1 MRRPRL
7 LRRALATTLLAA
19 VAVSALALGTSLA
32 PAAVRHA
39 GRHASRLAFRPRI
52 GSAMGILPRLGSQEI
67 ASGTNIPVVYH
78 GGQVMRNV
86 TVHTIFWAPPGDH
99 FDGSPGSGVPGY
111 EAMVKQ
117 FLVDVTHDSRSP
129 SNIFS
134 TLVQY
139 HDSQGAGSTQIAYD
153 PAVDSIDV
161 NDPYPAQSRQ
171 CASPSSVATCVT
183 DLQLQQEVDRVIAA
197 HAPAAR
203 GLHNIW
209 FVFLPPDVDM
219 CLQVGACATN
229 AFAGY
234 HSLLNLGHGATVY
247 APIPDP
253 LVEVTPPPGSDPQG
267 NPEAEATLDTVAHET
282 HEAITDPTGTG
293 WMDPNG
299 FETGDKCEMGPQQG
313 TPLGY
318 APDGS
323 PYNQLINGHQYLLQD
338 MWSNAATG
346 CVQSST
352 ATGSALPLHS
362 ISLHQFSSWVSGSL
376 GVAKRVPVS
385 IGLIRGLGPVAIALT
400 TSRADGSWGP
410 VQLRDAHGVPHAVGD
425 DRDGLAISYGLGK
438 GSPAPE
444 LIATGDGGNPFTE
457 AGYTG
462 WFDLNHFF
470 AVRAHSV
477 QLGPCSQVGVL
488 SLRVGA
494 TLTPPA
500 AQLCSTEGD
509 TAVIPTPPIGPGTP
523 ITLTSEDN
531 RAVSPLEPNGALV
544 KLTVALGEPG
554 AVAAPGPVSALFATG
569 FPTCTAYLRIQAV
582 SCAGLV
588 PRARYRLA
596 GRHARAGA
604 GGSIFLGG
612 LRLHGGQAL
621 SLVNAAGRHL
631 TTLHVARL
639 RVDITGGE
647 TVISGGSCQPGDFY
661 GPPLHRA
668 PTGSTVG
675 SGPSGAGTICPASGH
690 AHGLST
696 TDIAQTDDLSGGQTI
711 TQVPLIESTAPI
723 QDETLYGS
731 FVASAQSGLPGAHGA
746 TAAGGTPVAL
756 TITPAGSH
764 HAIFHAR
771 NVDTS
776 HGVRVPALTPG
787 AYVARWVLRDANGD
801 TRALSTRFVDQ

>member
-1 MRRPRL
+1 MGRPRL
-7 LRRALATTLLAA
+7 VSRVFGATLLAT
-19 VAVSALALGTSLA
+19 VAVPALALGTPLA
-32 PAAVRHA
+32 LAAVRHP
-39 GRHASRLAFRPRI
+39 GQHASRLAFRPRI
-52 GSAMGILPRLGSQEI
+52 GSAMGILPRLGSPEI

-86 TVHTIFWAPPGDH
+86 TVHTIFWAPPGYH
-99 FDGSPGSGVPGY
+99 FDGSPGSGVLGY

-117 FLVDVTHDSRSP
+117 FLVDVAHDSSSP
-129 SNIFS
+129 SNVFS

-139 HDSQGAGSTQIAYD
+139 HDAQGAGSTQIAYD
-153 PAVDSIDV
+153 PAVNSIDV
-161 NDPYPAQSRQ
+161 SDPYPAHSRQ
-171 CASPSSVATCVT
+171 CASPSSVTTCVT
-183 DLQLQQEVDRVIAA
+183 DLQLQQEIDRVIAA
-197 HAPAAR
+197 QAPAAR
-203 GLHNIW
+203 LHDIW
-209 FVFLPPDVDM
+209 LVFLPPDVDT
-219 CLQVGACATN
+219 CLQAGACATN
-229 AFAGY
+229 VFAGY
-234 HSLLNLGHGATVY
+234 HSMFNLGHGATVY

-253 LVEVTPPPGSDPQG
+253 LVEITPPPGSDPQG
-267 NPEAEATLDTVAHET
+267 NPEAEATLNTVAHEI
-282 HEAITDPTGTG
+282 HESITDPTGTG

-299 FETGDKCEMGPQQG
+299 LETGDKCQLGPQQG

-323 PYNQLINGHQYLLQD
+323 PYNQVINGHQYLLQD

-352 ATGSALPLHS
+352 ATASPLPLHS

-385 IGLIRGLGPVAIALT
+385 IGLIRGLGPVAIAT
-400 TSRADGSWGP
+400 TTTRADGSWGP

-425 DRDGLAISYGLGK
+425 DRDGLAIYYGLGK

-444 LIATGDGGNPFTE
+444 LIATGDGGNPFTQS
-457 AGYTG
+457 GYTG
-462 WFDLNHFF
+462 WFDLDHFF
-470 AVRAHSV
+470 AVHPRSV

-494 TLTPPA
+494 TLTPPPVE
-500 AQLCSTEGD
+500 LCSTESD
-509 TAVIPTPPIGPGTP
+509 TAVIPTPPIAPGTP
-523 ITLTSEDN
+523 LTLTSQDN

-554 AVAAPGPVSALFATG
+554 AIAAPGPVSALFATG

-604 GGSIFLGG
+604 AGSIFVGG

-621 SLVNAAGRHL
+621 SLVNAAGRRL

-639 RVDITGGE
+639 RVDITGRE
-647 TVISGGSCQPGDFY
+647 TVISGGTCQPGDFY
-661 GPPLHRA
+661 GPPLQRA
-668 PTGSTVG
+668 PTSHGVG
-675 SGPSGAGTICPASGH
+675 SGPSGAGTVCPASGH

-731 FVASAQSGLPGAHGA
+731 FVASAQSGLPGPHGA
-746 TAAGGTPVAL
+746 TVAGGAPVAL
-756 TITPAGSH
+756 TITPAGSP
-764 HAIFHAR
+764 HAVFYAR
-771 NVDTS
+771 NVDTNQ
-776 HGVRVPALTPG
+776 GVSVPALAPG
-787 AYVARWVLRDANGD
+787 AYVARWVLRDSNGD
-801 TRALSTRFVDQ
+801 TRTLTTRFVDQ

>member
-1 MRRPRL
+1 MGRPRL
-7 LRRALATTLLAA
+7 VSRVFGATLLAT
-19 VAVSALALGTSLA
+19 VAVPALALGTPLA
-32 PAAVRHA
+32 LAAVRHP
-39 GRHASRLAFRPRI
+39 GQHASRLAFRPRI
-52 GSAMGILPRLGSQEI
+52 GSAMGILPRLGSPEI

-86 TVHTIFWAPPGDH
+86 TVHTIFWAPPGYH
-99 FDGSPGSGVPGY
+99 FDGSPGSGVLGY

-117 FLVDVTHDSRSP
+117 FLVDVAHDSSSP

-139 HDSQGAGSTQIAYD
+139 HDAQGAGSTQIAYD
-153 PAVDSIDV
+153 PAVNSIDV
-161 NDPYPAQSRQ
+161 SDPYPAHSRQ
-171 CASPSSVATCVT
+171 CASPSSVTTCVT
-183 DLQLQQEVDRVIAA
+183 DLQLQQEIDRVIAA
-197 HAPAAR
+197 QAPAAR
-203 GLHNIW
+203 LHDIW
-209 FVFLPPDVDM
+209 LVFLPPDVDT
-219 CLQVGACATN
+219 CLQAGACATN
-229 AFAGY
+229 VFAGY
-234 HSLLNLGHGATVY
+234 HSMFNLGHGATVY

-253 LVEVTPPPGSDPQG
+253 LVEITPPPGSDPQG
-267 NPEAEATLDTVAHET
+267 NPEAEATLNTVAHEI
-282 HEAITDPTGTG
+282 HESITDPTGTG

-299 FETGDKCEMGPQQG
+299 LETGDKCQLGPQQG

-323 PYNQLINGHQYLLQD
+323 PYNQVINGHQYLLQD

-352 ATGSALPLHS
+352 ATASPLPLHS

-385 IGLIRGLGPVAIALT
+385 IGLIRGLGPVAIAT
-400 TSRADGSWGP
+400 TTTRADGSWGP

-425 DRDGLAISYGLGK
+425 DRDGLAIYYGLGK

-444 LIATGDGGNPFTE
+444 LIATGDGGNPFTQS
-457 AGYTG
+457 GYTG

-470 AVRAHSV
+470 AVHPRSV

-494 TLTPPA
+494 TLTPPPVD
-500 AQLCSTEGD
+500 LCSTESD
-509 TAVIPTPPIGPGTP
+509 TAVIPTPPIAPGTP
-523 ITLTSEDN
+523 LTLTSQDN

-554 AVAAPGPVSALFATG
+554 AIAAPGPVSALFATG

-604 GGSIFLGG
+604 AGSIFVGG

-621 SLVNAAGRHL
+621 SLVNAAGRRL

-639 RVDITGGE
+639 RVDITGRE
-647 TVISGGSCQPGDFY
+647 TVISGGTCQPGDFY
-661 GPPLHRA
+661 GPPLQRA
-668 PTGSTVG
+668 PTSHGVG
-675 SGPSGAGTICPASGH
+675 SGPSGAGTVCPASGH

-746 TAAGGTPVAL
+746 TVAGGAPVAL
-756 TITPAGSH
+756 TITPAGSP
-764 HAIFHAR
+764 HAVFYAR
-771 NVDTS
+771 NVDTNQ
-776 HGVRVPALTPG
+776 GVSVPALTPG

-801 TRALSTRFVDQ
+801 TRTLTTRFVDQ

>member
-1 MRRPRL
+1 MGRPRL
-7 LRRALATTLLAA
+7 VSRVFGATLLAT
-19 VAVSALALGTSLA
+19 VAVPALALGTPLA
-32 PAAVRHA
+32 LAAVRHP
-39 GRHASRLAFRPRI
+39 GQHASRLAFRPRI
-52 GSAMGILPRLGSQEI
+52 GSAMGILPRLGSPEI

-86 TVHTIFWAPPGDH
+86 TVHTIFWAPPGYH
-99 FDGSPGSGVPGY
+99 FDGSPGSGVLGY

-117 FLVDVTHDSRSP
+117 FLVDVAHDSSSP

-139 HDSQGAGSTQIAYD
+139 HDAQGAGSTQIAYD
-153 PAVDSIDV
+153 PAVNSIDV
-161 NDPYPAQSRQ
+161 SDPYPAHSRQ
-171 CASPSSVATCVT
+171 CASPSSVTTCVT
-183 DLQLQQEVDRVIAA
+183 DLQLQQEIDRVIAA
-197 HAPAAR
+197 QAPAAR
-203 GLHNIW
+203 GLHDIW
-209 FVFLPPDVDM
+209 LVFLPPDVDT
-219 CLQVGACATN
+219 CLQAGACATN
-229 AFAGY
+229 VFAGY
-234 HSLLNLGHGATVY
+234 HSMFNLGHGATVY

-253 LVEVTPPPGSDPQG
+253 LVEITPPPGSDPQG
-267 NPEAEATLDTVAHET
+267 NPEAEATLNTVAHEI
-282 HEAITDPTGTG
+282 HESITDPTGTG

-299 FETGDKCEMGPQQG
+299 LETGDKCQLGPQQG

-323 PYNQLINGHQYLLQD
+323 PYNQVINGHQYLLQD

-352 ATGSALPLHS
+352 ATASPLPLHS

-385 IGLIRGLGPVAIALT
+385 IGLIRGLGPVAIAT
-400 TSRADGSWGP
+400 TTTRADGSWGP

-425 DRDGLAISYGLGK
+425 DRDGLAIYYGLGK

-444 LIATGDGGNPFTE
+444 LIATGDGGNPFTQS
-457 AGYTG
+457 GYTG
-462 WFDLNHFF
+462 WFDLDHFF
-470 AVRAHSV
+470 AVHPRSV

-494 TLTPPA
+494 TLTPPPVD
-500 AQLCSTEGD
+500 LCSTESD
-509 TAVIPTPPIGPGTP
+509 TAVIPTPPIAPGTP
-523 ITLTSEDN
+523 LTLTSQDN

-554 AVAAPGPVSALFATG
+554 AIAAPGPVSALFATG

-596 GRHARAGA
+596 GRHARSGA
-604 GGSIFLGG
+604 AGSIFVGG

-621 SLVNAAGRHL
+621 SLVNAAGRRL

-639 RVDITGGE
+639 RVDITGRE
-647 TVISGGSCQPGDFY
+647 TVISGGTCQPGDFY
-661 GPPLHRA
+661 GPPLQRA
-668 PTGSTVG
+668 PTSHGVG
-675 SGPSGAGTICPASGH
+675 SGPSGAGTVCPASGH

-746 TAAGGTPVAL
+746 TVAGGAPVAL
-756 TITPAGSH
+756 TITPAGSP
-764 HAIFHAR
+764 HAVFYAR
-771 NVDTS
+771 NVDTNQ
-776 HGVRVPALTPG
+776 GVSVPALTPG

-801 TRALSTRFVDQ
+801 TRTLTTRFVDQ

>member
-7 LRRALATTLLAA
+7 LRRALAATLLAA
-19 VAVSALALGTSLA
+19 VSFGALALGAALA

-39 GRHASRLAFRPRI
+39 TRSTFRPRI
-52 GSAMGILPRLGSQEI
+52 GSAMGILPRLGSPEI

-86 TVHTIFWAPPGDH
+86 TVHTIFWAPPGYH
-99 FDGSPGSGVPGY
+99 FDGSPSPGVPGY
-111 EAMVKQ
+111 EAMTKQ
-117 FLVDVTHDSRSP
+117 FLVDVAHDSSSP

-134 TLVQY
+134 TLLQY
-139 HDSQGAGSTQIAYD
+139 HDAQGVGSTQITYD

-161 NDPYPAQSRQ
+161 SDPYPAHSRQ
-171 CASPSSVATCVT
+171 CASPSSVVTCVT
-183 DLQLQQEVDRVIAA
+183 DLQLQQEIDRVVAA

-203 GLHNIW
+203 GLHDIW
-209 FVFLPPDVDM
+209 FVLLPPDVDT

-234 HSLLNLGHGATVY
+234 HSLFNLGHGTTVY

-253 LVEVTPPPGSDPQG
+253 LVELTPPPGSDPQG
-267 NPEAEATLDTVAHET
+267 NPEAEATLNTVAHEA
-282 HEAITDPTGTG
+282 HEAITDPYGTG

-299 FETGDKCEMGPQQG
+299 FETGDKCELGPQQG

-323 PYNQLINGHQYLLQD
+323 PYNQLVNGHQYLLQD

-376 GVAKRVPVS
+376 GVAMRVPVS
-385 IGLIRGLGPVAIALT
+385 IGLIRGLGPVAIAST
-400 TSRADGSWGP
+400 TSRPDGSWGP

-425 DRDGLAISYGLGK
+425 DRDGLAISYGFGK

-444 LIATGDGGNPFTE
+444 LIATGDGGNPF
-457 AGYTG
+457 AQSGYTG
-462 WFDLNHFF
+462 WFALDHFF

-477 QLGPCSQVGVL
+477 QIGPCSQVGVL

-500 AQLCSTEGD
+500 AQLCSTESD
-509 TAVIPTPPIGPGTP
+509 TAVIPTPPINLRTP
-523 ITLTSEDN
+523 ITLTSVDN

-554 AVAAPGPVSALFATG
+554 AVAATGPVSAPFATG

-582 SCAGLV
+582 TCAGLV

-596 GRHARAGA
+596 GRRARAGA
-604 GGSIFLGG
+604 AGSIFVGG
-612 LRLHGGQAL
+612 LRLHGGQAA
-621 SLVNAAGRHL
+621 SLVNAAGRRL
-631 TTLHVARL
+631 TTLHIARL
-639 RVDITGGE
+639 RVDMTGGE
-647 TVISGGSCQPGDFY
+647 TVISGGTCQPGDFY
-661 GPPLHRA
+661 GPPLHRT
-668 PTGSTVG
+668 PTSSGIG
-675 SGPSGAGTICPASGH
+675 SGPSGGGTICPASGH

-696 TDIAQTDDLSGGQTI
+696 TDIAQTDDFSGGQTI
-711 TQVPLIESTAPI
+711 TQVPLIVSTAPI

-746 TAAGGTPVAL
+746 IAAGGAPVAL
-756 TITPAGSH
+756 TITPAGSRQ
-764 HAIFHAR
+764 AVFHAG
-771 NVDTS
+771 NVDTNQ
-776 HGVRVPALTPG
+776 GVRVPALTPG
-787 AYVARWVLRDANGD
+787 TYMARWVLRDANGD
-801 TRALSTRFVDQ
+801 TRTLTTRFVDQ